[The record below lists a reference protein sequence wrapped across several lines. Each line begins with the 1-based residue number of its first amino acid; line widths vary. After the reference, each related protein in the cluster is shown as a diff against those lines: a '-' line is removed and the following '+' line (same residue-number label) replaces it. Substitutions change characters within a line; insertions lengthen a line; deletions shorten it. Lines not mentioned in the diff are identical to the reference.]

1 MGYGT
6 VWIDEGIKAYMETL
20 TLAHWMNKRIKV
32 NNKRVAKKINDEKNV
47 KSRIC
52 WRKKPEK
59 DYSNNNKFM
68 GVFGNSHLFLCF
80 HIENPFVVLDSE
92 FVQQQRPKWR
102 RANRISSSRS
112 NIVYQPQNIDKIQK
126 VLVTCFAFQ
135 HCCYTTE
142 RERALLY

>member
-1 MGYGT
+1 M
-6 VWIDEGIKAYMETL
+6 WIDEGIKAYMKTL

-47 KSRIC
+47 KSIEFVEGKNP
-52 WRKKPEK
+52 KKTTATTTNLWE
-59 DYSNNNKFM
+59 F
-68 GVFGNSHLFLCF
+68 FGNSHLFLCF